1 MFRRCSVKI
10 PTFNKWCRIKR
21 ARAPEFNQPT
31 NHKQGKWRPDLTVN
45 SLGGL
50 CVDDFSHL
58 SVGMQ

>member
-10 PTFNKWCRIKR
+10 PTFYKWCRIAR
-21 ARAPEFNQPT
+21 AGAPEFNQPT
-31 NHKQGKWRPDLTVN
+31 NHKQGKWRPDWTVN
-45 SLGGL
+45 SL